1 MERTVK
7 GYGCCTCFQLKELN
21 EASHQG
27 FIHASGE
34 ETYEP

>member
-1 MERTVK
+1 MEKTVK

-27 FIHASGE
+27 FIHAPGG